1 MVEKSAA
8 TSFTV
13 FIKTLTIVVLP
24 LPREQHL
31 PLEPFQAGYLWL
43 TIYSFLFITCGVP
56 LDLVYVA
63 PTYQLYITNEK
74 KILATHL

>member
-1 MVEKSAA
+1 MVEKGVT

-31 PLEPFQAGYLWL
+31 PLEPFHAGYLWL
-43 TIYSFLFITCGVP
+43 TIYSFLYITCGVS
-56 LDLVYVA
+56 LDLFYVA
-63 PTYQLYITNEK
+63 PTYQLFITNEK
-74 KILATHL
+74 KIIATHL